1 MVANYLPLF
10 IRADRLRVLIV
21 GFGKVGSQRA
31 KRLRDLGSEVTV
43 VSLEDVKEEGIN
55 AIKADARS
63 LEIDFF
69 RRFNLVIAAT
79 GNKELN
85 REVCNKAREAGVLCD
100 DPLAFESSDV
110 ILPVYYATENYM
122 VAVTSYGYSTLFAK
136 EILEK
141 IRGTLESD
149 PGLRNLGEA
158 AKLLKPLLKS
168 NVGDPKIR
176 YNLYHL
182 IYNDGEF
189 REKARKGD
197 LEGAKNRALEV
208 IKNAAR

>member
-1 MVANYLPLF
+1 MPLF
-10 IRADRLRVLIV
+10 IRADRLRILIV

-63 LEIDFF
+63 LGVDFF
-69 RRFNLVIAAT
+69 RGFNLVIAAT
-79 GNKELN
+79 GDRELN
-85 REVCNKAREAGVLCD
+85 REVCNRAREAGVLCD
-100 DPLAFESSDV
+100 DPLDFESSDV
-110 ILPVYYATENYM
+110 ILPVYYTTQNYM

-136 EILEK
+136 EVLDK
-141 IRGTLESD
+141 IRNTLESD

-168 NVGDPKIR
+168 KVNDPKIR

-182 IYNDGEF
+182 IYNDQEF
-189 REKARKGD
+189 REKARRGD
-197 LEGAKNRALEV
+197 LEGAKSRALEV
-208 IKNAAR
+208 IRDVA